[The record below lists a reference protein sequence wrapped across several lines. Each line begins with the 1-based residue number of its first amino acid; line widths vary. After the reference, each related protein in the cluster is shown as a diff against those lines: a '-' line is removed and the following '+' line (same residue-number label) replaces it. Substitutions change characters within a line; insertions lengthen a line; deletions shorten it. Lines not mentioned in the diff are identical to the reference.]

1 MRISTSEFKWTQ
13 TFSLC
18 HSLNFVQ
25 IRGWRVQTAAGAT
38 ASVLMVSVC
47 SPPVGVDPLPFL
59 SPPNISFWGLPYF
72 LWTHGCLVTS
82 PRRKMGCL
90 PGVPGDLTQFQSRG
104 RQQSC
109 RGHRRKQRLRWE
121 ARVSQTQAGQAAS
134 AAGLR
139 QQGLKATLFQCSS
152 FPVPLLPCP
161 SFLCVE
167 PRPLS

>member
-1 MRISTSEFKWTQ
+1 MYSRFQPALPLLEWTL
-13 TFSLC
+13 SLSY
-18 HSLNFVQ
+18 HPL
-25 IRGWRVQTAAGAT
+25 TL
-38 ASVLMVSVC
+38 ASR
-47 SPPVGVDPLPFL
+47 
-59 SPPNISFWGLPYF
+59 GLPYF
-72 LWTHGCLVTS
+72 LWTYGCLVTS
-82 PRRKMGCL
+82 SRSKMGWL

-109 RGHRRKQRLRWE
+109 RGHRRKQWLRWE

-139 QQGLKATLFQCSS
+139 RRGLKATPFRCSS

-167 PRPLS
+167 PRPLSWALFPLCSHPPRPPSRSPYKPRSSSARQ